1 MKLPPNSGKRLVAP
15 AVVAALLVAVGGV
28 AIVLSQQM
36 LQKGRAEQT
45 KATADREAA
54 QNRLARTTD
63 EEREIREK
71 LVDYQKLRSRG
82 LIGEERRADWVER
95 IAEIKSARKLFD
107 VKYTIEPQRPA
118 DYPGLAAAGDIEFL
132 ASQMK
137 VVLALLHEEDLFR
150 FIEDLRGA
158 LSSHVLVRSCTVS
171 RLDGAAA
178 DRGVGPRLRADC
190 TIDLVTIRDR
200 KAKAT

>member
-1 MKLPPNSGKRLVAP
+1 MKLPSNAGKRLVAP
-15 AVVAALLVAVGGV
+15 AVVAALLVAVGGI

-36 LQKGRAEQT
+36 LQQGRAEQT
-45 KATADREAA
+45 KAAADRQAA

-82 LIGEERRADWVER
+82 LIGEEDRADWVER
-95 IAEIKSARKLFD
+95 IAQIKSARKLFD
-107 VKYTIEPQRPA
+107 LKYTIEPQRPA
-118 DYPGLAAAGDIEFL
+118 DYPGLAATGDVEFL
-132 ASQMK
+132 VSQMK
-137 VVLALLHEEDLFR
+137 VDLALLHEEDLFR
-150 FIEDLRGA
+150 FIDDLRGA
-158 LSSHVLVRSCTVS
+158 LSSHVVVRSCTVS
-171 RLDGAAA
+171 RLDRVVA
-178 DRGVGPRLRADC
+178 DRGVAPRLRADC

>member
-15 AVVAALLVAVGGV
+15 AVVAAFLVAVGAV

-118 DYPGLAAAGDIEFL
+118 DYPGLAAAGDVEFL

-150 FIEDLRGA
+150 FIDDLRGA

-171 RLDGAAA
+171 RLEVAAA

>member
-15 AVVAALLVAVGGV
+15 AVVAALLVAVGAV

-45 KATADREAA
+45 KAAADREAA

-95 IAEIKSARKLFD
+95 IAAIKSARKLFD
-107 VKYTIEPQRPA
+107 VNYTIEPQRPA
-118 DYPGLAAAGDIEFL
+118 DYPGLAAAGDVEFL

-150 FIEDLRGA
+150 FIDDLRGA

-171 RLDGAAA
+171 RLEAAA
-178 DRGVGPRLRADC
+178 TDRGVGPRLRADC

>member
-1 MKLPPNSGKRLVAP
+1 MKLPSNSGKRLAAP
-15 AVVAALLVAVGGV
+15 AVVAALLVAVGAV

-45 KATADREAA
+45 KAAADREAA

-82 LIGEERRADWVER
+82 LIGEERRAEWVER
-95 IAEIKSARKLFD
+95 IAEIKSARKLFE

-118 DYPGLAAAGDIEFL
+118 DYPGLAAAGEIEFL
-132 ASQMK
+132 VSQMR
-137 VVLALLHEEDLFR
+137 VELALLHEEDLFR
-150 FIEDLRGA
+150 FIDDLRGA
-158 LSSHVLVRSCTVS
+158 LSSHVVVRSCAVS
-171 RLDGAAA
+171 RLERAAA

-190 TIDLVTIRDR
+190 TIDLVSIRDR

>member
-118 DYPGLAAAGDIEFL
+118 DYPGLAVAGDVEFL

-171 RLDGAAA
+171 RLEGAAA

>member
-15 AVVAALLVAVGGV
+15 AMVAAFLVAVGAV

-118 DYPGLAAAGDIEFL
+118 DYPGLAAAGDVEFL

-150 FIEDLRGA
+150 FIDDLRGA

-171 RLDGAAA
+171 RLEVAAA

>member
-15 AVVAALLVAVGGV
+15 AMVAAFLVAVGAV

-118 DYPGLAAAGDIEFL
+118 DYPGLAAAGDVEFL

-171 RLDGAAA
+171 RLEGAAA

>member
-1 MKLPPNSGKRLVAP
+1 MKLPPNAGKRLIAP
-15 AVVAALLVAVGGV
+15 AVVAALLVAVGGI
-28 AIVLSQQM
+28 AIVLSQQL
-36 LQKGRAEQT
+36 LQKGRAEQA
-45 KATADREAA
+45 KAAADRQAA

-82 LIGEERRADWVER
+82 LIGEEDRADWVER
-95 IAEIKSARKLFD
+95 IAQIKGARKLFD
-107 VKYTIEPQRPA
+107 LKYTIEPQRPA
-118 DYPGLAAAGDIEFL
+118 DYPGLAGAGEVEFL
-132 ASQMK
+132 VSQMK
-137 VVLALLHEEDLFR
+137 VDLALLHEEDLFR

-158 LSSHVLVRSCTVS
+158 LSSHVVVRSCTVS
-171 RLDGAAA
+171 RLDRAPTAK
-178 DRGVGPRLRADC
+178 GVGPRLRGDC

>member
-1 MKLPPNSGKRLVAP
+1 MKLPPNSGKRLAAP
-15 AVVAALLVAVGGV
+15 AIVAALLVAVGGI

-36 LQKGRAEQT
+36 LLKGRAEQT
-45 KATADREAA
+45 KAAADRQAA
-54 QNRLARTTD
+54 QSRLARTTD

-95 IAEIKSARKLFD
+95 IAQIKSARQLYD

-118 DYPGLAAAGDIEFL
+118 DYPGLAAAGEIEFL

-137 VVLALLHEEDLFR
+137 IDLALLHEEDLFH

-158 LSSHVLVRSCTVS
+158 LSSHVVVRSCTVS
-171 RLDGAAA
+171 RIDRAAA
-178 DRGVGPRLRADC
+178 DRSVGPRLRADC

>member
-1 MKLPPNSGKRLVAP
+1 MKLPPNAGKRLIAP
-15 AVVAALLVAVGGV
+15 AVVAALLVAVGGI

-36 LQKGRAEQT
+36 LQQGRAEQA
-45 KATADREAA
+45 KVAADREIA

-95 IAEIKSARKLFD
+95 IAQIKSARKLFD
-107 VKYTIEPQRPA
+107 LKYTIEPQRPA
-118 DYPGLAAAGDIEFL
+118 DYPGLAAAGEVAFL

-137 VVLALLHEEDLFR
+137 VDLALLHEEDLFR
-150 FIEDLRGA
+150 FIDDLRGA
-158 LSSHVLVRSCTVS
+158 LSSHVVVRSCTVS
-171 RLDGAAA
+171 RLDRPAT

>member
-15 AVVAALLVAVGGV
+15 AVVAAFLVAVGAV

-107 VKYTIEPQRPA
+107 VKNTIEPQRPA
-118 DYPGLAAAGDIEFL
+118 DYPGLAAAGDVEFL

-171 RLDGAAA
+171 RLEVAAA

>member
-15 AVVAALLVAVGGV
+15 AVVAAFLVAVGAV

-118 DYPGLAAAGDIEFL
+118 DYPGLAAAGDVEFL

-171 RLDGAAA
+171 RLEGTAA